1 MTRGARAG
9 RSRAQAAAA
18 GYAVLTLGV
27 VVFGLW
33 GLQMLGGSTLGAY
46 LGWLLVASLATF
58 VLYGVDKAQAKRD
71 GLRVPENWLH
81 MLALVGGYP
90 GGFAGRAAFRHK
102 TRKAVFTWVLW
113 ISLAIHAGV
122 LLLLLR

>member
-18 GYAVLTLGV
+18 GYGALTLGV

-33 GLQMLGGSTLGAY
+33 ALQLLGSGTLGAY

-71 GLRVPENWLH
+71 GLRVPENLLH
-81 MLALVGGYP
+81 LLALVGGFP

-102 TRKAVFTWVLW
+102 TRKRAFAWVLW
-113 ISLAIHAGV
+113 ISLVIHVGVVLV
-122 LLLLLR
+122 LLR